1 MKEKRTDNL
10 MQSLSKTND
19 IHSYVKENNESF
31 INTTIAEALNKYV
44 KEKGLSKP
52 SVIKRSEIN
61 NIYGYQIFAG
71 TRKPSRDVLLC
82 LCFGLTLN
90 IDETQSLLK
99 ASSLAPL
106 YPKIKRD
113 SIILYGI
120 NNGSSICEVNE
131 QLYSFNEP
139 TL

>member
-1 MKEKRTDNL
+1 LKEKRTENL

-19 IHSYVKENNESF
+19 IQSYVKENIEAF
-31 INTTIAEALNKYV
+31 ININIAEALNKYA

-52 SVIKRSEIN
+52 NIIKRSEIN
-61 NIYGYQIFAG
+61 DIYGYQIFAG
-71 TRKPSRDVLLC
+71 TRKPSRDTLLC

-90 IDETQSLLK
+90 VDETQSLLK
-99 ASSLAPL
+99 ASGLAPL

-113 SIILYGI
+113 SIILFGI
-120 NNGSSICEVNE
+120 HNNSSICEVNE
-131 QLYSFNEP
+131 QLYNLEEP

>member
-1 MKEKRTDNL
+1 MKHNKTENL

-19 IHSYVKENNESF
+19 IQSYVNENKESF
-31 INTTIAEALNKYV
+31 INITIADALNKYA

-52 SVIKRSEIN
+52 NVIKRSEIN
-61 NIYGYQIFAG
+61 DIYGYQIFAG
-71 TRKPSRDVLLC
+71 TRKPSRDILLC

-90 IDETQSLLK
+90 VEETQSLLK
-99 ASSLAPL
+99 ASGLAPL

-120 NNGSSICEVNE
+120 HNNSSVCEVNE
-131 QLYSFNEP
+131 QLYSFEEP